1 MKYSLRSTT
10 DFVGVF
16 GVKSAAPIV
25 LPPQACALAFGAIQ
39 DTIIPDLSGRLLQQS
54 FCAFLFGLYDRFILV
69 VFLFIYGGYFR

>member
-10 DFVGVF
+10 VFVGVF

-39 DTIIPDLSGRLLQQS
+39 DTIIPDLSGRLLLQS
-54 FCAFLFGLYDRFILV
+54 LFPFFCLYGRLILV
-69 VFLFIYGGYFR
+69 VFLFLFGYFR